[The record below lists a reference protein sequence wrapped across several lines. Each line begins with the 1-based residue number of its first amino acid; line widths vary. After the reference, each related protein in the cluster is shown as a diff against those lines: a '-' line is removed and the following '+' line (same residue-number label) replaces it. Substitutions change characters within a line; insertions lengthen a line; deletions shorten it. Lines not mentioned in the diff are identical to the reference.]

1 MKIASIIGILIA
13 IGLIIVN
20 ITKIDVNNPLAG
32 DSSIALI
39 GLVAGLIV
47 IVLLL
52 LLNISKAIQKK
63 SKQ

>member
-32 DSSIALI
+32 DSSVALI

>member
-13 IGLIIVN
+13 IALIIVN
-20 ITKIDVNNPLAG
+20 VNKVDFNNPLEG
-32 DSSIALI
+32 DSTVALI

-47 IVLLL
+47 IVLIL
-52 LLNISKAIQKK
+52 LLNISRAIQQK

>member
-20 ITKIDVNNPLAG
+20 VTKIDVNNPLAG